1 MRLIAV
7 VKHEVRETQVRQ
19 TVIIQS
25 HYTNSLYQFIIQ
37 SHYTNSLMNLYNE
50 FV

>member
-25 HYTNSLYQFIIQ
+25 HYIQ
-37 SHYTNSLMNLYNE
+37 IHYTNSLHK
-50 FV
+50 VIIPIH